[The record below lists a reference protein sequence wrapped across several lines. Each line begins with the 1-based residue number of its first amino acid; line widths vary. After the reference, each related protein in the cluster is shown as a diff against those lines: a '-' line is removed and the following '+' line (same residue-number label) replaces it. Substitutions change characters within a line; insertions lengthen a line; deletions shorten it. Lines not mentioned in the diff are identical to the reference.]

1 MRLLLCCISL
11 GVECMYGSL
20 CVVCM
25 YGALCVVC
33 MCGSLRVVCIYG
45 SLCVVCMYGSLFVLF
60 QFQNPIK
67 LTTPIGD
74 VLILFVISN
83 FHSFFIV
90 PHLIIVTILST

>member
-1 MRLLLCCISL
+1 MYGFLC
-11 GVECMYGSL
+11 VVCMYGSL

-25 YGALCVVC
+25 YG
-33 MCGSLRVVCIYG
+33 
-45 SLCVVCMYGSLFVLF
+45 SLCVVCMSLFLLF
-60 QFQNPIK
+60 LFHNPIK
-67 LTTPIGD
+67 LTTPIDD